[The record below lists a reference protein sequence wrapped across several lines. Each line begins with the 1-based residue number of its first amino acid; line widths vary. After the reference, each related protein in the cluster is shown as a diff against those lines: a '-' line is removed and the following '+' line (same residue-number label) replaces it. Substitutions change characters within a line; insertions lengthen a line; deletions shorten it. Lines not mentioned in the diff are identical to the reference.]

1 MFHFQRTYRFLANRA
16 KNEALLRKIDI
27 SKWYFLQ
34 NPNFLSKE
42 LLEKFHQCHYDQ
54 ETQTFI
60 EVCHK
65 TADSFFYH
73 FFLFIMKQLLRP
85 FLSTTSICGLLSCG
99 EMFVFSSIQVEQ
111 FVIGNME
118 MHRKTIDTATNSFD
132 DRSRDCQNLA
142 MLDIGAGSGSI
153 TSKLSKYF
161 LATYVTELSI
171 TMRYR
176 LRSRGYSILDAERW
190 NQTVNSGGHNCIRFN
205 LISCL
210 NVLDRCDRPL
220 TMLYRI
226 RDSLKSSDGYLL
238 LAIVIPIKQYVE
250 NKSTHLPE
258 ENLSIQGDCFEC
270 QVESF
275 YQNILIP
282 SGFDV
287 IRWTKLPYLSAG
299 SFECSYYYLLDSV
312 FLLKP
317 LVI

>member
-1 MFHFQRTYRFLANRA
+1 
-16 KNEALLRKIDI
+16 
-27 SKWYFLQ
+27 
-34 NPNFLSKE
+34 
-42 LLEKFHQCHYDQ
+42 
-54 ETQTFI
+54 
-60 EVCHK
+60 
-65 TADSFFYH
+65 
-73 FFLFIMKQLLRP
+73 
-85 FLSTTSICGLLSCG
+85 
-99 EMFVFSSIQVEQ
+99 
-111 FVIGNME
+111 
-118 MHRKTIDTATNSFD
+118 
-132 DRSRDCQNLA
+132 
-142 MLDIGAGSGSI
+142 
-153 TSKLSKYF
+153 
-161 LATYVTELSI
+161 
-171 TMRYR
+171 
-176 LRSRGYSILDAERW
+176 
-190 NQTVNSGGHNCIRFN
+190 
-205 LISCL
+205 
-210 NVLDRCDRPL
+210 
-220 TMLYRI
+220 MLYRI